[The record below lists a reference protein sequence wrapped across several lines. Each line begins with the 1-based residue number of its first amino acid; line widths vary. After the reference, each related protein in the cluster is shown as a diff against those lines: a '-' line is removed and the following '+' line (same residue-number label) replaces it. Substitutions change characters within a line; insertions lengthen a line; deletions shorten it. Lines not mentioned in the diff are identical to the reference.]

1 MSKIQMPNIDFSL
14 NTLRNQDEDTKA
26 WVGYI
31 PALRL
36 YTQASTEDR
45 LEEALLETALSFIGL
60 CWHRKILDK
69 VMHERGMRK
78 SDAATTKRA
87 KELGGQ
93 YISVGG
99 NVERD
104 VYGEVPITLLAGKQ
118 AMIECQH

>member
-1 MSKIQMPNIDFSL
+1 MSKIKMPNIEFFL

-36 YTQASTEDR
+36 YAQASTEER
-45 LEEALLETALSFIGL
+45 LEDALRQTALSFIGL
-60 CWHRKILDK
+60 CWHRKIVDK
-69 VMHERGMRK
+69 VMRERGMRK
-78 SDAATTKRA
+78 TDATATNRA
-87 KELGGQ
+87 KEVGGQ
-93 YISVGG
+93 YIVIG

-118 AMIECQH
+118 ATIECQR